1 MHSTYPLTRA
11 RNGLVVSP
19 HRLAS
24 IEGLKVLKGG
34 GNAVDAAIA
43 TNMVLAVVYPH
54 MCGLGGDAF
63 LLIYDAGEDRVFGLN
78 ASGRAPYAAKRN
90 LFRSMGFSSIPVR
103 GMLPVTVPGVV
114 DGWCTAIER
123 FGTKTLSE
131 LIQPAIEY
139 AERGAPITD
148 KFYWFIN
155 SNIDVL
161 TSSPK
166 LAEMYIRGGRIIKPG
181 EVLVQKELA
190 ATLRKL
196 AEGGRDE
203 FYKGELA
210 ESIVKFSEENGGLIT
225 RKDLKDHKSN
235 WVEPIKTHYRSY
247 EVYAFPPNSQGV
259 TTLIELNIIEGFEL
273 SQYGWQNPETI
284 HLMVEAKKCAFKV
297 RDQYVTDPEFVEIPL
312 DKILSKEYASQLRE
326 NIKYERAEP
335 CNQYKNAG
343 EGDTV
348 YLAVVDK
355 EGNAVSLIQSIYY
368 PFGSGVVVGD
378 TGIILQNRGAYF
390 SLDDKHLNRLEPHK
404 RTLHTLSPLMIFK
417 DQKPFLVMGTMGG
430 DGQPQTHMQVISN
443 TIDFG
448 MDVQESIE
456 APRWIS
462 ESFKTDHRFVD
473 ILIMERR
480 FPQKVVAKLESMGHR
495 VSYVEEW
502 SQIMGHA
509 QAIMIK
515 KEEGAMYGGA
525 DPRGD
530 SAAFGW

>member
-1 MHSTYPLTRA
+1 MPSIYPVTRA
-11 RNGLVVSP
+11 RNGMVVSP

-24 IEGLKVLKGG
+24 VEGLKVLRRG
-34 GNAVDAAIA
+34 GNAIDAAIA
-43 TNMVLAVVYPH
+43 TNMVLAVAYPH

-63 LLIYDAGEDRVFGLN
+63 FLIYEAGENKVFGLN
-78 ASGRAPYAAKRN
+78 ASGRAPYAAKRE
-90 LFRSMGFSSIPVR
+90 LFKSMGFSSIPVR
-103 GMLPVTVPGVV
+103 GLLPVTVPGVV

-139 AERGAPITD
+139 AERGVPITD
-148 KFYWFIN
+148 KFYWFVN
-155 SNIDVL
+155 SNVDVL

-166 LAEMYIRGGRIIKPG
+166 LAEMYIRGGRIIRPG

-210 ESIVKFSEENGGLIT
+210 ESIVKFSEENGGLIAK
-225 RKDLKDHKSN
+225 KDLQDHKSN
-235 WVEPIKTHYRSY
+235 WVEPIKTLYRGY

-259 TTLIELNIIEGFEL
+259 ATLIELNIIEGFEL
-273 SQYGWQNPETI
+273 SQYGWQKPETI

-312 DKILSKEYASQLRE
+312 DKLLSKEYASKLRE
-326 NIKYERAEP
+326 NINYERRGQ
-335 CNQYKNAG
+335 CSHRGNAV

-368 PFGSGVVVGD
+368 PFGCGVVVGD

-390 SLDDKHLNRLEPHK
+390 SLDDKHINRLEPHK

-430 DGQPQTHMQVISN
+430 EGQPQTHIQVISN
-443 TIDFG
+443 IIDFG

-456 APRWIS
+456 APRWMS
-462 ESFKTDHRFVD
+462 TSFKTNQHYVD
-473 ILIMERR
+473 ILIVEKRVS
-480 FPQKVVAKLESMGHR
+480 QKVVAKLESMGHK
-495 VSYVEEW
+495 VSRVEEW

-509 QAIMIK
+509 QAIMV
-515 KEEGAMYGGA
+515 KENGKVIYGGA